1 MNNKKSP
8 ISVIISILLLAAIL
22 CAFVFVYTKSKNENK
37 QKPDDEPVESTENVV
52 KKTFKDDYKEVIA
65 KLYNKDNLYSEYTL
79 NDIDKDGTPELIY
92 KSGESEAT
100 AQISI
105 YTFNTT
111 DYTSTLL
118 GEVVGGHSVTYG
130 TNEKYLIVLTG
141 QMDIESVYHV
151 SIEGQTLKTVT
162 VEDAV
167 EVTEY
172 KTFDN
177 ELTYTKGNDYSL
189 LENYN

>member
-8 ISVIISILLLAAIL
+8 ISVIISILLLTAIL
-22 CAFVFVYTKSKNENK
+22 CAFVFVYTKSKNENIQK
-37 QKPDDEPVESTENVV
+37 QDEEPIESTENVV